1 MEWDWLTG
9 LYQYIPAGGW
19 GLALILIV
27 AVVWALA
34 RGHLVGGAEH
44 KRTLADCRYY
54 RAAAERHD
62 ERADTAVVT
71 VGKLADAQV
80 QLATSQ
86 AEMARQVG
94 NLSAQVGQMTELVR
108 SGRWNGSGRR

>member
-19 GLALILIV
+19 GLAFILV
-27 AVVWALA
+27 TVVVWALA

-44 KRTLADCRYY
+44 RRTLADCRYY
-54 RAAAERHD
+54 RAAVDRHD
-62 ERADTAVVT
+62 ERADTAVAT
-71 VGKLADAQV
+71 VGKLADAQL

-86 AEMARQVG
+86 AEMARQVAS
-94 NLSAQVGQMTELVR
+94 LSAQVAQMTELVR